1 MVQWK
6 HKEITFV
13 SVIDK
18 ISPDIVKKVELG
30 HFDEI
35 SDRIKLRLKHY
46 KKEVDARVALS
57 NLENRLVGMD
67 IRYMPISYGGRVKF
81 LKIPVSSFEQLIR
94 IASFEEIQE
103 IDFFR

>member
-1 MVQWK
+1 M
-6 HKEITFV
+6 
-13 SVIDK
+13 SVIEK
-18 ISPDIVKKVELG
+18 ISPDIVKKVESG
-30 HFDEI
+30 RFDSI
-35 SDRIKLRLKHY
+35 SDRIKLRLKHS

-81 LKIPVSSFEQLIR
+81 LKIFVSSFEQLIR

-103 IDFFR
+103 IDYFH

>member
-13 SVIDK
+13 SVIEK
-18 ISPDIVKKVELG
+18 ISPDIVKKVESG
-30 HFDEI
+30 RFDSI
-35 SDRIKLRLKHY
+35 SDRIKLRLNHY

-57 NLENRLVGMD
+57 NLESRLVGMD
-67 IRYMPISYGGRVKF
+67 IRYTPISYGGCVKF
-81 LKIPVSSFEQLIR
+81 LKISVSSFEQLIR

-103 IDFFR
+103 IDYFR